1 MLDVYNY
8 YKQMQEES
16 VILYFKGEITNSL
29 LTSILQMVDD
39 RLEHKSEDVKTKKK
53 VFSVLLECLQNI
65 YNYQQVSEFGSEH
78 LLSAALMIRR
88 TDDAYHIIT
97 GNFVENTMVDTLKEK
112 IDRVNSLD
120 ADELKEFYKEILVV
134 NEPTPSGGAG
144 LGIIDMARKSGNKI
158 LYHFEDSENEYSF
171 YSLEVKVPIK

>member
-29 LTSILQMVDD
+29 LTSILQLVDD
-39 RLEHKSEDVKTKKK
+39 RLEHKSENVKTKKK

-65 YNYQQVSEFGSEH
+65 YNYQQINDFENDR

-88 TDDAYHIIT
+88 TEDAYHIIT
-97 GNFVENTMVDTLKEK
+97 GNFVKEDSVEELKTK
-112 IDRVNSLD
+112 IDKVNALD
-120 ADELKEFYKEILVV
+120 AEELKEFYKEILLVS
-134 NEPTPSGGAG
+134 EPTPSGGAG
-144 LGIIDMARKSGNKI
+144 LGIIDIARKSGSKI
-158 LYHFEDSENEYSF
+158 LYHFEPSKEDYSF
-171 YSLEVKVPIK
+171 YSLEVKVPF

>member
-29 LTSILQMVDD
+29 LTSILQLVDD
-39 RLEHKSEDVKTKKK
+39 RLEHKSEDIKTKKK
-53 VFSVLLECLQNI
+53 VFSILLECLQNI
-65 YNYQQVSEFGSEH
+65 YNYQQLKSFENEQ
-78 LLSAALMIRR
+78 LLAAALMIRR

-97 GNFVENTMVDTLKEK
+97 GNFVENNMVELLKEK
-112 IDRVNSLD
+112 IDQVNALDPNSLKD
-120 ADELKEFYKEILVV
+120 YYKEVLAI
-134 NEPTPSGGAG
+134 NDPTPSGGAG

-158 LYHFEDSENEYSF
+158 SYHFEESENDFSF
-171 YSLEVKVPIK
+171 YSLEVKVPIQ